1 MIPGPPNPRSPRH
14 PLPRLRRHSVL
25 LVTLLPF
32 ARLLLGAAP
41 VAAEEREVQ
50 ATLNQVRDAW
60 LAADAVVVGIYAG
73 VDSTFGPLYHVIDV
87 REVWMGTFPGGKLVF
102 KAPRGVYEPKG
113 TEVLLMLWDR
123 LNGATDSYLETARKR
138 YGEESAL
145 TIGPDSITNYLLPFA
160 AYAFPFHKGKML
172 LRGKTSLQEEIK
184 RSDLHRELL
193 DLEHSLLPAEL
204 YRRADAVVY
213 ARVSAIDRR
222 SMVIEETTLEYHIVV
237 DFEVIDV
244 FKGKTI
250 STLHLDYRSFP
261 RSPRF
266 KENEEVILF
275 LARSGD
281 DLFLESGKRSVFHV
295 VQGVVAENDQPLA
308 EFEHS
313 LHASKH

>member
-1 MIPGPPNPRSPRH
+1 M
-14 PLPRLRRHSVL
+14 
-25 LVTLLPF
+25 
-32 ARLLLGAAP
+32 
-41 VAAEEREVQ
+41 Q

-73 VDSTFGPLYHVIDV
+73 VDSTLGPLYHVVDV
-87 REVWMGTFPGGKLVF
+87 REVWMGNFPGGKLVF
-102 KAPRGVYEPKG
+102 KAPRGVYAPKG

-145 TIGPDSITNYLLPFA
+145 KIGPDSITNYLLPFA
-160 AYAFPFHKGKML
+160 AYAFPFQKGKML
-172 LRGKTSLQEEIK
+172 LRGKAAARPEEIK

-193 DLEHSLLPAEL
+193 ELEHSLLPAEL
-204 YRRADAVVY
+204 YRRADSVVY

-222 SMVIEETTLEYHIVV
+222 SRVIEDTTLEYHIVV

-250 STLHLDYRSFP
+250 STLHLDYGSFP

-275 LARSGD
+275 LARSGEE
-281 DLFLESGKRSVFHV
+281 LYLESGKRCVFHV
-295 VQGVVAENDQPLA
+295 VQGVVAENDQSLRD
-308 EFEHS
+308 FEHS
-313 LHASKH
+313 LNASKR